1 MGLSFSNL
9 HVRTECPLD
18 EALAMRI
25 AEILMEDAD
34 VEPAADVS
42 EANVTVCAGKD
53 SPWVT
58 VLCDET
64 EGDPEEL
71 LRKTR
76 ALSETLEMPTL
87 AISCFDSDFL
97 CLNLVDAKNAID
109 LSVVHGNLPFEEM
122 PHGGDPAAWRAY
134 VKDFEHFMHTLRTPS
149 VFAEDAL
156 PDLAAELALPAE
168 QAFCTQEEIPE
179 NMRVFGFTIS

>member
-1 MGLSFSNL
+1 MGLSFSNI
-9 HVRTECPLD
+9 HVRTERPLD
-18 EALAMRI
+18 ETLAMRI
-25 AEILMEDAD
+25 AEILMEEADAAL
-34 VEPAADVS
+34 AADVS
-42 EANVTVCAGKD
+42 EADVTVCAGEN

-64 EGDPEEL
+64 EGDPEAL
-71 LRKTR
+71 LQKTR
-76 ALSETLEMPTL
+76 TLSEALETPTL

-97 CLNLVDAKNAID
+97 CLNLMDAKNAVD

-134 VKDFEHFMHTLRTPS
+134 VKDFEHFMQTLRTPS

-168 QAFCTQEEIPE
+168 QAFCTEEEIPE